1 MLSLFFFSALLGKYL
16 EKDGSPDSG
25 DLPKDK
31 AGSRQKKE
39 VREAG
44 QRAMV
49 ALKVEEYYAAHTHQ
63 GKRTDLTSCQDCHE
77 VGRAAE
83 RAADAVGVS
92 KSYVVDAK
100 RIRAVRPDLAEKITK
115 GEMNIPQAK
124 KEVWE
129 AEAAS
134 RSVKKFNSL
143 PPSQHI
149 DQPDKT
155 ACRQKNGCK
164 SHQVKPA
171 YAVVAYRIP

>member
-49 ALKVEEYYAAHTHQ
+49 ALKVEEYYAAHTNQ
-63 GKRTDLTSCQDCHE
+63 GARTDLTSVKDFTE
-77 VGRAAE
+77 VNAAE
-83 RAADAVGVS
+83 RAAEAVGVNRH
-92 KSYVVDAK
+92 YVVDAK